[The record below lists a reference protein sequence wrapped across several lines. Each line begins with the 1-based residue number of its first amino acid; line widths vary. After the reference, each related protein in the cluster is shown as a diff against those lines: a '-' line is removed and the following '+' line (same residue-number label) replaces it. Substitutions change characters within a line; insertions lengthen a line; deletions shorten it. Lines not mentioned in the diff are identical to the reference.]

1 MAAGFT
7 EQQRDAFIDLCLG
20 GLCLAIKPIPPKD
33 VFKLYTHQLD
43 MLKRGVQPAMPGIVT
58 SGTGSGKTESFLLPV
73 LAQIVKEA
81 SGWPKSPSLK
91 CWQPWWHSGV
101 NTQPTFMREAEAS
114 ARPKAVRALILYPM
128 NALVEDQMVRM
139 RRALDSREAHEAMDL
154 HLGGNRIFFGR
165 YTGATKV
172 TGWLNHPR
180 PGSEEKEKKEKN
192 GSLVKSLNC
201 ANIFNPWKTLIG
213 KLCGR
218 GFGIMMITCNSISLV
233 YQAEKCLAAG
243 NAKITSGYT
252 DY

>member
-1 MAAGFT
+1 MP
-7 EQQRDAFIDLCLG
+7 RDKSDSTKG
-20 GLCLAIKPIPPKD
+20 R
-33 VFKLYTHQLD
+33 FKLYTHQLD

-91 CWQPWWHSGV
+91 CWQPWWHNGV

-154 HLGGNRIFFGR
+154 HLGGNRIFFWSLYWR
-165 YTGATKV
+165 NESHWMVKPSPTGER
-172 TGWLNHPR
+172 G
-180 PGSEEKEKKEKN
+180 KEKKRKN

-201 ANIFNPWKTLIG
+201 ANIFNPWKTRIG

-243 NAKITSGYT
+243 KCKNHLRIY
-252 DY
+252 